1 MSPITDYASPIW
13 ASVVTQD
20 TLEKLGK
27 VQKIRAQAI
36 TGAFSTVSLLII
48 ESKTSLLPSLAR
60 LH

>member
-20 TLEKLGK
+20 TLKKLGK